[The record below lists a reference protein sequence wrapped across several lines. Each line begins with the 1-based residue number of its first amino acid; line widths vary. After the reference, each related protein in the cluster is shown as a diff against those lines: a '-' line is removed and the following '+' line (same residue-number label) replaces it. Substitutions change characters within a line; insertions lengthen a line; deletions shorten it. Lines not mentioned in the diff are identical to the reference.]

1 VKLKN
6 QKVEKYVHE
15 RLLLAEGGF
24 WESIVEGPANSRVVL
39 VVRC

>member
-1 VKLKN
+1 MDNVYSTLRRTVNLLVKLKN

-24 WESIVEGPANSRVVL
+24 
-39 VVRC
+39 